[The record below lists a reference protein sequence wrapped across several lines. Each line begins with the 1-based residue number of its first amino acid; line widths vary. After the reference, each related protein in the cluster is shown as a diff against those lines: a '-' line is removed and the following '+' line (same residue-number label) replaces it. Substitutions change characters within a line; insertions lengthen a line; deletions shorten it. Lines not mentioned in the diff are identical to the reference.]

1 MAILGIARRQV
12 VLIRSMLFAVVIA
25 TTASAQTT
33 LATDTDAVAPCR
45 VDSVSCGATE
55 KASPNQLPTTAVVD
69 SFVRKTYGYEQS
81 LSYKV
86 LGIKWSADLPNVP
99 LVVLSIGSPAR
110 TEQLFIMPDKRHAII
125 GTVVPFGPDPF
136 LYDRTV
142 LAERAN
148 GPSKGPVKSNL
159 VLVEFGDLECPPCKQ
174 VQPLI
179 ERTLAAFPSARFI
192 FQSFPLP
199 FHKWAYRA
207 AQYGQCIAENSQENF
222 FRFVD
227 SVYTDQGSIS
237 ISDPEPQLRAIADR
251 IGVDGSDLSNCLK
264 DESSSQKVQQSIQLG
279 RDLGVWATPTLFING
294 RRLLPGGMSFESL
307 SSIVRFEESQ
317 VHSNSR

>member
-1 MAILGIARRQV
+1 MC
-12 VLIRSMLFAVVIA
+12 IRSMLFAVVVA
-25 TTASAQTT
+25 ATASAQTT
-33 LATDTDAVAPCR
+33 PATDTAAVAPCR
-45 VDSVSCGATE
+45 VDSASCGATLE
-55 KASPNQLPTTAVVD
+55 TSANQLPTTAEVD

-86 LGIKWSADLPNVP
+86 LGIKWSSDLPNIP
-99 LVVLSIGSPAR
+99 LVVLSIGTPAR
-110 TEQLFIMPDKRHAII
+110 TEQLFIMPDKRHAIV
-125 GTVVPFGPDPF
+125 GTVIPFGPDPF
-136 LYDRTV
+136 SHDRIA

-148 GPSKGPVKSNL
+148 GPSKGPAKSNL
-159 VLVEFGDLECPPCKQ
+159 VLVEFGDMECPPCKE

-179 ERTLAAFPSARFI
+179 EKTLAAFPSARFV

-207 AQYGQCIAENSQENF
+207 ARYGQCIAESSQENF

-227 SVYTDQGSIS
+227 SVYANQNSIPTT
-237 ISDPEPQLRAIADR
+237 DPEPQLRAIADR
-251 IGVDGSDLSNCLK
+251 LGVDGLGLSKCLK
-264 DESSSQKVQQSIQLG
+264 DEGSSQEIQRSIELG
-279 RDLGVWATPTLFING
+279 KDLGVWATPTLFING